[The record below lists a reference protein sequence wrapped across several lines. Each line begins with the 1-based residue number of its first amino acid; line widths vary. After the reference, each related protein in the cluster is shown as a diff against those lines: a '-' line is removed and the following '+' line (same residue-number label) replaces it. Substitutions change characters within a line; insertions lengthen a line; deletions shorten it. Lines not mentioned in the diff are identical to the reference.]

1 MKIIKKLITILLVLF
16 MTIHPLGA
24 LAASEGNNAISEEE
38 TIEIA
43 NMKMMFEDSSGAI
56 KGKYVT
62 FSYTNDADI
71 SDFTLDGIQIFSSIS
86 IKDFK
91 PTKKEVDGS
100 EAKFEMDLDSTV
112 ERTGT
117 LDGTEEATEDA
128 TGDATEDATIESNV
142 YVTYNLKDSNDNTP
156 DGTEDATA
164 DDTHDGTEDAT
175 PDGTPGAAGT
185 MGAVAI
191 SDDDVEKIKFE
202 LHDNANG
209 LIKIDVK
216 GTRTVTFE
224 LAEGIEQ
231 EGDGTIVLT
240 GENFYGSIVQVGHEG
255 GSVSFKVNGNT
266 ITAQVTDARLMFRS
280 QPVTTVREEADHE
293 VKVMQGIVDGDVGAE
308 VFIEDLESTNT
319 VVYDGVTISIDEI
332 KDDLVQINVNSEM
345 TGGTTISLW
354 ISSDILK
361 SIQNEKVTILYD
373 GEPIELA
380 DNYDDIMSP
389 DDDNGEA
396 EFLAVV
402 GAQGAEI
409 LVSIPHF
416 SPHSITITT
425 GEPAGQPGFEVGLAV
440 IGLFFVFLLFKRRD

>member
-62 FSYTNDADI
+62 FSYTNDAEI

-128 TGDATEDATIESNV
+128 TGDATEDATEGATIESNV
-142 YVTYNLKDSNDNTP
+142 YVTYNLKGSNDNTP

-164 DDTHDGTEDAT
+164 D
-175 PDGTPGAAGT
+175 GTPGAVGT

-191 SDDDVEKIKFE
+191 SD
-202 LHDNANG
+202 G
-209 LIKIDVK
+209 
-216 GTRTVTFE
+216 
-224 LAEGIEQ
+224 
-231 EGDGTIVLT
+231 
-240 GENFYGSIVQVGHEG
+240 
-255 GSVSFKVNGNT
+255 
-266 ITAQVTDARLMFRS
+266 
-280 QPVTTVREEADHE
+280 
-293 VKVMQGIVDGDVGAE
+293 
-308 VFIEDLESTNT
+308 
-319 VVYDGVTISIDEI
+319 
-332 KDDLVQINVNSEM
+332 
-345 TGGTTISLW
+345 
-354 ISSDILK
+354 
-361 SIQNEKVTILYD
+361 
-373 GEPIELA
+373 
-380 DNYDDIMSP
+380 
-389 DDDNGEA
+389 
-396 EFLAVV
+396 
-402 GAQGAEI
+402 
-409 LVSIPHF
+409 
-416 SPHSITITT
+416 
-425 GEPAGQPGFEVGLAV
+425 
-440 IGLFFVFLLFKRRD
+440 